1 MSWAKFR
8 TEYKK
13 GFFAEEDMA
22 TVMSDAYDECV
33 KTGMGGATMAHALG
47 NKDGLKTLLT
57 ACFKAYGAVPF
68 PTALDSGLS
77 LYWVGAAAGASI
89 AAPGITTAFTQKE
102 NDTLDKFITQLI
114 KSFDNYHK
122 QIVFTQ
128 PGTPPVVTTGYTI
141 QPEE

>member
-33 KTGMGGATMAHALG
+33 KTGMGGVLKLPALG
-47 NKDGLKTLLT
+47 NKDGLKTILT
-57 ACFKAYGAVPF
+57 ACFKSYGKLPF
-68 PTALDSGLS
+68 GKALDSGLA
-77 LYWVGAAAGASI
+77 LYWGGAAAGASI
-89 AAPGITTAFTQKE
+89 AAPGVTTAFTQQE

-114 KSFDNYHK
+114 ESFDNYHK
-122 QIVFTQ
+122 TIPFAG
-128 PGTPPVVTTGYTI
+128 PGTSASLGYTI

>member
-33 KTGMGGATMAHALG
+33 KTGMGGATMAPALG

-68 PTALDSGLS
+68 PTALESGLR

-89 AAPGITTAFTQKE
+89 AAPGITTAFTHKE